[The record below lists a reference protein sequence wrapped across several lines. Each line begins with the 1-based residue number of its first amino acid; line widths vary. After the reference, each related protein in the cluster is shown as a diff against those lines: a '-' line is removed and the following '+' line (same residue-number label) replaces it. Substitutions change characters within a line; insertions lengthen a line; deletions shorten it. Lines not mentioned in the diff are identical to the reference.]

1 MMFENVPVIGN
12 LVPWLLSVLIAL
24 AVIGILA
31 WIYCLMK
38 TCSLVRQEASIP
50 LREEENLDTG
60 QENIS
65 PANRT
70 NFTSSQSFRVKAP
83 TYASYDFH
91 PHPPPSLEVIS
102 TCGGEIWPQEGEIF
116 HHQVD
121 CSTQAEAIKFI
132 CTMGPEQHKVNHR
145 LVWIYTYIYSVPL
158 TLFIY
163 GHNGF
168 LLTYK
173 CITLPCSGGY

>member
-1 MMFENVPVIGN
+1 MIYVDFSDLHHHSNSPFLSLSHFCFIADVPVIGN

-91 PHPPPSLEVIS
+91 PHPPPSYDEVIS
-102 TCGGEIWPQEGEIF
+102 TCGRGRIWPQEGEIF

-121 CSTQAEAIKFI
+121 CSTQAEAINLSG
-132 CTMGPEQHKVNHR
+132 TMGPDNTK
-145 LVWIYTYIYSVPL
+145 L
-158 TLFIY
+158 T
-163 GHNGF
+163 
-168 LLTYK
+168 TD
-173 CITLPCSGGY
+173 